1 MICFKRLFF
10 KVYVDI
16 GMSAV
21 IYVGR
26 KSITRDVQ
34 IVLVVAIEL
43 KTMVLPGTIILKLK
57 LRDYTYKKKKLLL
70 FTVYFKF
77 GTDV

>member
-1 MICFKRLFF
+1 MNKTMIQVVVMMICFKRLFF

-26 KSITRDVQ
+26 KSTTRDVHS

-43 KTMVLPGTIILKLK
+43 KKMVLP
-57 LRDYTYKKKKLLL
+57 
-70 FTVYFKF
+70 
-77 GTDV
+77 

>member
-26 KSITRDVQ
+26 KSTTGDVHS

-43 KTMVLPGTIILKLK
+43 KTMVLPGTIIQKLK
-57 LRDYTYKKKKLLL
+57 LRDYQKKKLLL
-70 FTVYFKF
+70 FTVYFNF